1 MLTDLPKKVN
11 KRAASGDA
19 ALLLL
24 YVITEQSGE
33 SYACEA
39 DGYHCVEEQGC

>member
-19 ALLLL
+19 ALLLQ
-24 YVITEQSGE
+24 VPAE
-33 SYACEA
+33 
-39 DGYHCVEEQGC
+39 YHAIDMLANPMAIAA

>member
-19 ALLLL
+19 ALLLQML
-24 YVITEQSGE
+24 AEYYAIFMLAKPMAIT
-33 SYACEA
+33 A
-39 DGYHCVEEQGC
+39 

>member
-19 ALLLL
+19 ALLL
-24 YVITEQSGE
+24 YVITEYQASLML
-33 SYACEA
+33 AKPMA
-39 DGYHCVEEQGC
+39 IIA